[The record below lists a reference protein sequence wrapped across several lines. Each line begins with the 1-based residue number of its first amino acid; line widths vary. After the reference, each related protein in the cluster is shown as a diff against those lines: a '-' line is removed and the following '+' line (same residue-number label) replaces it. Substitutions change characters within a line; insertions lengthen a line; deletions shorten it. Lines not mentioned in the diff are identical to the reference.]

1 MPLYIEMSS
10 IKQVFSLSVFSIV
23 LARIL
28 YAVNWFNISSIFY
41 LILIDFDQDVS
52 MLGLIT
58 SGFLIG
64 IGLFQIPAG
73 ILAAKYDPR
82 LIVVFGTMLLSV
94 SSLLSGL
101 VSEIYQMVFLR
112 FLVGVGMAFFFGPS
126 VILISRYLGKGSEGF
141 GVGILNSAHSLG
153 GIIGIFGWIIIA
165 EITGWRMSLL
175 FSGIL
180 GIASGLLLY
189 YTIFRKS
196 AKEDIH
202 SYDQNDKVQKH
213 TLHDPKIPLKKNSAD
228 NESISEFQINFGSLR
243 SLMLNRSMLIVALS
257 LLGIQIG
264 WNLISTFI
272 VLYLKFEFDITSMMA
287 GIIGVLTLIVNVIFA
302 PFFGKLYD
310 LLTKSKWEKS
320 DIVLLLMCGT
330 IISINMIL
338 FSFANMSILIPSII
352 FIGIFASGGFVIPY
366 TMARRIAVEKLKM
379 PNYEILAVSFVN
391 GLSLLGAFWVP
402 FLFSILVKTFNYSTA
417 WIIGGLLT
425 IAFIIPI
432 IKLKY

>member
-1 MPLYIEMSS
+1 MSF
-10 IKQVFSLSVFSIV
+10 IKQVFSLPVFSIV

-41 LILIDFDQDVS
+41 LILLDFDQDIS

-82 LIVVFGTMLLSV
+82 LIIVFGTMLLSV

-126 VILISRYLGKGSEGF
+126 VILISKYLGKGSEGF
-141 GVGILNSAHSLG
+141 GVGVLNSAHSLG

-165 EITGWRMSLL
+165 EFTGWRMSLL

-196 AKEDIH
+196 NKDDVH
-202 SYDQNDKVQKH
+202 NYDQSGKVQEH
-213 TLHDPKIPLKKNSAD
+213 TLHDPKTPLEKNSD
-228 NESISEFQINFGSLR
+228 ENESISEFQINFGRLR
-243 SLMLNRSMLIVALS
+243 SLMLNRSMLLVALS

-272 VLYLKFEFDITSMMA
+272 VLYLKFEFDITSVMA
-287 GIIGVLTLIVNVIFA
+287 GIIGILTLIVNVIFA

-310 LLTKSKWEKS
+310 LLTKTKWEKS
-320 DIVLLLMCGT
+320 DIVLLLICGT

-338 FSFANMSILIPSII
+338 FSFADMSILMPSIVL
-352 FIGIFASGGFVIPY
+352 IGIFASGGFVIPY

>member
-1 MPLYIEMSS
+1 MSS
-10 IKQVFSLSVFSIV
+10 IKQVFSLPVFSIV

-82 LIVVFGTMLLSV
+82 LIIVFGTMLLSV

-153 GIIGIFGWIIIA
+153 GIIGIFGWIILA

-196 AKEDIH
+196 TNDDIH
-202 SYDQNDKVQKH
+202 NYDQNDKIQEH
-213 TLHDPKIPLKKNSAD
+213 TLHDPRIPLEKNSAE
-228 NESISEFQINFGSLR
+228 NESISGFPINFGSLG
-243 SLMLNRSMLIVALS
+243 SLMLNRSMLLVALS

-310 LLTKSKWEKS
+310 LLTKTKWEKG
-320 DIVLLLMCGT
+320 DIVLLLICGT

-338 FSFANMSILIPSII
+338 FSFADMSILIPSII
-352 FIGIFASGGFVIPY
+352 LIGIFTSGGFVIPY

>member
-1 MPLYIEMSS
+1 MPFM
-10 IKQVFSLSVFSIV
+10 KQVFSLPVFSIV

-41 LILIDFDQDVS
+41 LILIDFNQDVS

-73 ILAAKYDPR
+73 ILAAKFDPR
-82 LIVVFGTMLLSV
+82 LIIVFGTMLLSI
-94 SSLLSGL
+94 SSLLSGV
-101 VSEIYQMVFLR
+101 VSEISQMVFLR

-126 VILISRYLGKGSEGF
+126 VILISRYLGRGSDGL

-165 EITGWRMSLL
+165 EVIGWRMSLL
-175 FSGIL
+175 SSGIL

-189 YTIFRKS
+189 YAIFNQTSKPNADTYEGS
-196 AKEDIH
+196 G
-202 SYDQNDKVQKH
+202 KVQGETFYDSKN
-213 TLHDPKIPLKKNSAD
+213 PLKKDSND
-228 NESISEFQINFGSLR
+228 NKSVSGFQVNFNSLR
-243 SLMLNRSMLIVALS
+243 TLMLDKSMLIVALS

-264 WNLISTFI
+264 WNLVSTFI
-272 VLYLKFEFDITSMMA
+272 ILFLKFEFDVSSTIA
-287 GIIGVLTLIVNVIFA
+287 GMIGVLTLIVNVIFA
-302 PFFGKLYD
+302 PIFGRLYD
-310 LLTKSKWEKS
+310 LLIKKKWKKS
-320 DIVLLLMCGT
+320 DTVLLLTCGT

-338 FSFANMSILIPSII
+338 FSSSDISILIPGIVL
-352 FIGIFASGGFVIPY
+352 IGIFASGGFVIPY
-366 TMARRIAVEKLKM
+366 TMARRISVEKLNM

-402 FLFSILVKTFNYSTA
+402 LFFSILVKTFDYSTA

>member
-1 MPLYIEMSS
+1 MPLM
-10 IKQVFSLSVFSIV
+10 KQVLSLPVFSIV

-41 LILIDFDQDVS
+41 LILIDFNQDIS
-52 MLGLIT
+52 MLGLLT

-82 LIVVFGTMLLSV
+82 SVLVFGTMLLSI

-101 VSEIYQMVFLR
+101 VSEISQMVFLR

-126 VILISRYLGKGSEGF
+126 VILISRYLGKGSDGL

-165 EITGWRMSLL
+165 EIAGWRMSLL

-180 GIASGLLLY
+180 GIVSGLLLY
-189 YTIFRKS
+189 YAIFNQASKVEINNHENTGKV
-196 AKEDIH
+196 KEQILN
-202 SYDQNDKVQKH
+202 SS
-213 TLHDPKIPLKKNSAD
+213 KIPLED
-228 NESISEFQINFGSLR
+228 NLSDNKSVSGFQIDFGSLR
-243 SLMLNRSMLIVALS
+243 SLMLDKSMFIVALS

-264 WNLISTFI
+264 WNLVSTFI
-272 VLYLKFEFDITSMMA
+272 VLYLKFEFDVTSAIA
-287 GIIGVLTLIVNVIFA
+287 GMIGVLTLIVNVIFA

-310 LLTKSKWEKS
+310 LLIKKKWKKS
-320 DIVLLLMCGT
+320 DTTLLLSCGT
-330 IISINMIL
+330 IISANMTL
-338 FSFANMSILIPSII
+338 FSFTDISVLVPGIVL
-352 FIGIFASGGFVIPY
+352 IGIFASGGFVIPY

-402 FLFSILVKTFNYSTA
+402 LLFSILVKTFNYSTA
-417 WIIGGLLT
+417 WVIGGLLT

>member
-1 MPLYIEMSS
+1 MPLM
-10 IKQVFSLSVFSIV
+10 KQVLSLPVFSIV

-41 LILIDFDQDVS
+41 LILIDFNQDVS

-82 LIVVFGTMLLSV
+82 LIIVFGTMLLSI

-101 VSEIYQMVFLR
+101 VSEINQMVFLR

-126 VILISRYLGKGSEGF
+126 VILISRHLGKGSDGL

-175 FSGIL
+175 LGGIL
-180 GIASGLLLY
+180 GIVSGLLLY
-189 YTIFRKS
+189 YALFNKTSKVDINNYEKGGKV
-196 AKEDIH
+196 KEQILN
-202 SYDQNDKVQKH
+202 SS
-213 TLHDPKIPLKKNSAD
+213 KIPPEHNLSD
-228 NESISEFQINFGSLR
+228 NKSVSGFQIDFDSLR
-243 SLMLNRSMLIVALS
+243 SLMLDKSMLIVALS

-264 WNLISTFI
+264 WNLVSTFI
-272 VLYLKFEFDITSMMA
+272 VLYLKFEFDVTSAMA
-287 GIIGVLTLIVNVIFA
+287 GMIGVLTLIVNVIFA

-310 LLTKSKWEKS
+310 LLIKKKWKKS
-320 DIVLLLMCGT
+320 DTILLLSCGT
-330 IISINMIL
+330 IISINMTL
-338 FSFANMSILIPSII
+338 FSFTDISVLIPGIVL
-352 FIGIFASGGFVIPY
+352 IGIFASGGFVIPY
-366 TMARRIAVEKLKM
+366 TMARRIAVEKLNM

-402 FLFSILVKTFNYSTA
+402 LLFSILVKTFNYSTA

>member
-1 MPLYIEMSS
+1 MSF
-10 IKQVFSLSVFSIV
+10 IRQVFSLPVFSIV

-41 LILIDFDQDVS
+41 LILVDFNQDVS

-82 LIVVFGTMLLSV
+82 LIIVFGTMLLSV

-101 VSEIYQMVFLR
+101 VSEIYQMIFLR

-126 VILISRYLGKGSEGF
+126 VILISRYLGKGSDGL

-175 FSGIL
+175 FSGIM

-189 YTIFRKS
+189 YTIFGQTPKN
-196 AKEDIH
+196 DVYN
-202 SYDQNDKVQKH
+202 YDQSDKGRGH
-213 TLHDPKIPLKKNSAD
+213 ISHDPKIRQDENSAE
-228 NESISEFQINFGSLR
+228 NESISEFKINLGSLR

-257 LLGIQIG
+257 LLGVQIG

-272 VLYLKFEFDITSMMA
+272 VLYLKFEFDVTSMIA
-287 GIIGVLTLIVNVIFA
+287 GIIGVLTLTVNVIFA

-310 LLTKSKWEKS
+310 LLAKTKWEKS
-320 DIVLLLMCGT
+320 DVVLLLICGT
-330 IISINMIL
+330 IISINMML
-338 FSFANMSILIPSII
+338 FSFSDMSIFIPGII
-352 FIGIFASGGFVIPY
+352 LIGIFASGGFVIPY
-366 TMARRIAVEKLKM
+366 TMARRIAVMKLNM

-432 IKLKY
+432 IKLKF

>member
-1 MPLYIEMSS
+1 MSF
-10 IKQVFSLSVFSIV
+10 IKQVFSLPVFSIV

-82 LIVVFGTMLLSV
+82 LIIVFGTMLLSV

-101 VSEIYQMVFLR
+101 VTEIYQMVFLR

-126 VILISRYLGKGSEGF
+126 VILISRYLGKGSDGL

-189 YTIFRKS
+189 YTIFSQSNKDDLH
-196 AKEDIH
+196 K
-202 SYDQNDKVQKH
+202 YDHGDKIQDDVPYV
-213 TLHDPKIPLKKNSAD
+213 PKISLKKKSGEY
-228 NESISEFQINFGSLR
+228 ESNSEFQINFDSLR
-243 SLMLNRSMLIVALS
+243 SLMLNRSLLIVALS
-257 LLGIQIG
+257 LLGVQIG
-264 WNLISTFI
+264 WTLISTFI
-272 VLYLKFEFDITSMMA
+272 ILYLKFEFDITSIMA
-287 GIIGVLTLIVNVIFA
+287 GMIGVLTLIVNVIFA

-310 LLTKSKWEKS
+310 LLTNTKWERS
-320 DIVLLLMCGT
+320 DIKLLLICGI
-330 IISINMIL
+330 IISTNMIL
-338 FSFANMSILIPSII
+338 FSFADMSIFIPGII
-352 FIGIFASGGFVIPY
+352 LIGIFASGGFVIPY

-417 WIIGGLLT
+417 WIIGGLL
-425 IAFIIPI
+425 IMAFIIPI

>member
-1 MPLYIEMSS
+1 MPFM
-10 IKQVFSLSVFSIV
+10 KQVFSLPVFSIV

-41 LILIDFDQDVS
+41 LILIDFNQDVA

-82 LIVVFGTMLLSV
+82 SIIVFGTMLLSI
-94 SSLLSGL
+94 SSLLSGV
-101 VSEIYQMVFLR
+101 VSEISQMVFLR

-126 VILISRYLGKGSEGF
+126 VILISRYLGRGSDGL

-165 EITGWRMSLL
+165 EVIGWRMSLL

-189 YTIFRKS
+189 YAIFNQTSKPNANPS
-196 AKEDIH
+196 EG
-202 SYDQNDKVQKH
+202 SGKVQDETFYDSKN
-213 TLHDPKIPLKKNSAD
+213 PLKKDSND
-228 NESISEFQINFGSLR
+228 NKSVSGFQVNFNSLR
-243 SLMLNRSMLIVALS
+243 TLMFDKSMLIVALS

-264 WNLISTFI
+264 WNLVSTFI
-272 VLYLKFEFDITSMMA
+272 ILFLKFEFDVSSTIA
-287 GIIGVLTLIVNVIFA
+287 GLIGVLTLIVNVIFA
-302 PFFGKLYD
+302 PIFGRLYD
-310 LLTKSKWEKS
+310 LLIKKKWKKS
-320 DIVLLLMCGT
+320 DTVLLLTCGT

-338 FSFANMSILIPSII
+338 FSSSDISILIPGII

-366 TMARRIAVEKLKM
+366 TMARRISVEKLKM

-402 FLFSILVKTFNYSTA
+402 LFFSILAKTFDYSTA
-417 WIIGGLLT
+417 WIIGGSLT

>member
-1 MPLYIEMSS
+1 MPFM
-10 IKQVFSLSVFSIV
+10 KQVFSLPVFSIV

-41 LILIDFDQDVS
+41 LILIDFNQDVS

-82 LIVVFGTMLLSV
+82 LIIVFGTMLLSI

-101 VSEIYQMVFLR
+101 VSEISQMVFLR

-126 VILISRYLGKGSEGF
+126 VILISRYLGRGSDGL

-165 EITGWRMSLL
+165 EVIGWRMSLL

-180 GIASGLLLY
+180 GIASGLFLCY
-189 YTIFRKS
+189 AIFDLTSKPNANPYEGS
-196 AKEDIH
+196 G
-202 SYDQNDKVQKH
+202 KVQDEAFYDSKN
-213 TLHDPKIPLKKNSAD
+213 PLKKDSNDDKSV
-228 NESISEFQINFGSLR
+228 SGFQVNFHSLR
-243 SLMLNRSMLIVALS
+243 TLMLDKSMLIVALS
-257 LLGIQIG
+257 LLGIQIA
-264 WNLISTFI
+264 WNLVSTFI
-272 VLYLKFEFDITSMMA
+272 ILFLKFEFDVTSTIA
-287 GIIGVLTLIVNVIFA
+287 GMIGVLTLIVNVIFA
-302 PFFGKLYD
+302 PIFGRLYD
-310 LLTKSKWEKS
+310 LLIKKKWKKS
-320 DIVLLLMCGT
+320 DTVLLLTCGT
-330 IISINMIL
+330 IISINMTL
-338 FSFANMSILIPSII
+338 FSFSDISILIPGII
-352 FIGIFASGGFVIPY
+352 LIGIFTSGGFVIPY
-366 TMARRIAVEKLKM
+366 TMARRISVEKLKM
-379 PNYEILAVSFVN
+379 PNYEILGVSYVN

-402 FLFSILVKTFNYSTA
+402 LFFSVLVKTFDYSTA

>member
-1 MPLYIEMSS
+1 M
-10 IKQVFSLSVFSIV
+10 KQVLSLPVFSIV

-41 LILIDFDQDVS
+41 LILIDFNQDVS

-82 LIVVFGTMLLSV
+82 LIIVFGTMLLSI

-101 VSEIYQMVFLR
+101 VSEINQMVFLR

-126 VILISRYLGKGSEGF
+126 VILISRHLGKGSDGL

-175 FSGIL
+175 LGGIL
-180 GIASGLLLY
+180 GIVSGLLLY
-189 YTIFRKS
+189 YALFNKTSKVDFNNHEKGGKV
-196 AKEDIH
+196 KEQILN
-202 SYDQNDKVQKH
+202 SS
-213 TLHDPKIPLKKNSAD
+213 KIPLEHNLSD
-228 NESISEFQINFGSLR
+228 NKSVSGFQIDFDSLR
-243 SLMLNRSMLIVALS
+243 SLMLDKSMLIVALS

-264 WNLISTFI
+264 WNLVSTFI
-272 VLYLKFEFDITSMMA
+272 VLYLKFEFDVTSAMA
-287 GIIGVLTLIVNVIFA
+287 GMIGVLTLIVNVIFA

-310 LLTKSKWEKS
+310 LLIKKKWKKS
-320 DIVLLLMCGT
+320 DTILLLSCGT
-330 IISINMIL
+330 IISINMTL
-338 FSFANMSILIPSII
+338 FSFTDISVLIPGIVL
-352 FIGIFASGGFVIPY
+352 IGIFASGGFVIPY
-366 TMARRIAVEKLKM
+366 TMARRIAVEKLNM

-402 FLFSILVKTFNYSTA
+402 LLFSILVKTFNYSTA